1 MYQRRPIAATTP
13 SSPHNVSPAERRT
26 TRPHHHNVQDN
37 TTFIHNPAPR
47 NVSPTNTSLTHS
59 LNMPDTMSLSRS
71 YPSMK
76 SPLLSPSRIPVRT
89 RANTLP
95 ASSRAE
101 LQYTHTDF
109 IAEIEE
115 MQRLQAENARLLEQN
130 SRVNGITEAYAE
142 LGMRSEAQEMTIHV
156 LEQCLQSSDGDLK
169 AARDEVVRMSDDLI
183 RTQHINAMLGEQ
195 LEAAQKIVEK
205 HKEREKDLETQ
216 HQMTDNTQAATE
228 TASDSIQD
236 LHSIQKAYEA
246 REEQYQAQAA
256 TISNLSQQVEA
267 LQAQLHAEEE
277 ASTHL
282 RDQLSQALSES
293 TLHAQAS
300 EAASTRAEVA
310 ETRLRLS
317 EGLEATVMSELANV
331 CRELDRLR
339 AVNEEQDDTIARL
352 SDRLRRNQAHLEE
365 MAQTA
370 VGQEE
375 ILKELEAQ
383 LHRAMQKGRHAHDL
397 ETQLQQ
403 RHMQLD
409 EARVEAAHAEAVRM
423 GLREELARVQASQG
437 SELLGNHADE
447 APNSNAR
454 NLLVDLKTLAGET
467 QMQRKA
473 ARKQKQ
479 GKKADL
485 ENAKKKVLVQQLTR
499 AYWA

>member
-205 HKEREKDLETQ
+205 HKEREKDT
-216 HQMTDNTQAATE
+216 
-228 TASDSIQD
+228 
-236 LHSIQKAYEA
+236 
-246 REEQYQAQAA
+246 
-256 TISNLSQQVEA
+256 LS
-267 LQAQLHAEEE
+267 
-277 ASTHL
+277 
-282 RDQLSQALSES
+282 RK
-293 TLHAQAS
+293 
-300 EAASTRAEVA
+300 R
-310 ETRLRLS
+310 TRLARSNTKRRPPQFRTCHNKSKPSKLS
-317 EGLEATVMSELANV
+317 Y
-331 CRELDRLR
+331 
-339 AVNEEQDDTIARL
+339 
-352 SDRLRRNQAHLEE
+352 
-365 MAQTA
+365 
-370 VGQEE
+370 
-375 ILKELEAQ
+375 
-383 LHRAMQKGRHAHDL
+383 
-397 ETQLQQ
+397 TQ
-403 RHMQLD
+403 
-409 EARVEAAHAEAVRM
+409 
-423 GLREELARVQASQG
+423 
-437 SELLGNHADE
+437 
-447 APNSNAR
+447 
-454 NLLVDLKTLAGET
+454 
-467 QMQRKA
+467 
-473 ARKQKQ
+473 
-479 GKKADL
+479 
-485 ENAKKKVLVQQLTR
+485 KKKHRRTYATSSAKHYPSPHSTPKPQRQLLPAPKSPKPALGYPR
-499 AYWA
+499 D